1 MKQME
6 VDGNVLQKRLAETNK
21 VIQSKDDE
29 IRELSQELQ
38 EKCALLQQNHQELR
52 NAHSE
57 LELEMRK
64 NQDLE
69 NRILM
74 AENERDSLRAE
85 MDPIRRRFTDGALRD
100 PGSPRVLHFLFDL

>member
-1 MKQME
+1 ME
-6 VDGNVLQKRLAETNK
+6 VDGNALQKRLAETNK
-21 VIQSKDDE
+21 VIQSKDEE
-29 IRELSQELQ
+29 IRELNQELQ

-69 NRILM
+69 NRVRM
-74 AENERDSLRAE
+74 VENERDSLRAE

-100 PGSPRVLHFLFDL
+100 PGSPRVFYSSI